1 MRELTN
7 VYMMGERG
15 RGELSIFVANMSALE
30 KSHNN
35 KAKTDSYTL
44 VAKLITELWATK

>member
-1 MRELTN
+1 MSIRW
-7 VYMMGERG
+7 GKAER
-15 RGELSIFVANMSALE
+15 RKLNIFVVNMKTPE

-44 VAKLITELWATK
+44 VAKLITELSVNK